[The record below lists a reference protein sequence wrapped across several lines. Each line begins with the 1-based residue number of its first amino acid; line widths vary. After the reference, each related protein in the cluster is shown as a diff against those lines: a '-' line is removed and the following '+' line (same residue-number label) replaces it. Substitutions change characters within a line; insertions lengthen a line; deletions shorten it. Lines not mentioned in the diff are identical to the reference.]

1 MSLNDKD
8 FQWPMNRRQF
18 LQAAGV
24 GAASI
29 VSLGPKCL
37 SAQRQSTQRP
47 RPNVLVIFDDQLR
60 ADACSIYGGKN
71 IETPNIDLLA
81 GQGVRFTNA
90 TSLCPLCTPFRGMLQ
105 TGRYP
110 THSGLVLNWVEAN
123 PNQRCIAHVFKDAG
137 YHTGFIGKWHLS
149 AGNLKKAGKYEPNQ
163 EAIQAYAKENPNTE
177 FTPPGP
183 SRLGYDHWEAFNF
196 HATFHNW
203 WFYRDAPQKI
213 VMPGYE
219 TDGETD
225 LAIKFMQKN
234 KDSGKPFFLMM
245 APHPPHPPFGI
256 PHVPEGYL
264 ERIPEQLHWSP
275 NVPGNHPRRKN
286 QLQAR
291 CYYAMA
297 KNVDDNVGR
306 IMKFLDSSGL
316 ADNTIVVF
324 TADHGEQH
332 GSHNRVN
339 KMVPYAESVNIPLI
353 IRWPDKVPAG
363 TTSDELYSPMDHIAT
378 LCGMLGLRPADTSDG
393 IDLSRAVLGKGKV
406 NRDEAL
412 MMNYVSHW
420 DYFQSGTSWPEWRGV
435 RTKQYTYAKWLT
447 GQEELYDNAGDPYQ
461 MNNLAEGQKDLPRL
475 RKMRK
480 ALKDLL
486 AQAHDDFLPGTR
498 YADWYDDERN
508 LIRTALGP
516 V

>member
-1 MSLNDKD
+1 MSPDNNDLHGL
-8 FQWPMNRRQF
+8 MNRRQF
-18 LQAAGV
+18 LQAAV
-24 GAASI
+24 SGAAGMA
-29 VSLGPKCL
+29 SLGPACL
-37 SAQRQSTQRP
+37 SAQRESAPRP

-60 ADACSIYGGKN
+60 ADACSIYGGRN
-71 IETPNIDLLA
+71 IETPHIDLLA

-90 TSLCPLCTPFRGMLQ
+90 TSTCPLCTPFRGMLQ

-123 PNQRCIAHVFKDAG
+123 PRQRCIAHIFKDAG

-149 AGNLKKAGKYEPNQ
+149 AGNLKKAGKYEPDQ
-163 EAIQAYAKENPNTE
+163 QAIRAYVKEDPDPK

-196 HATFHNW
+196 HSTFHNW
-203 WFYRDAPQKI
+203 WFYRDDPQKV

-219 TDGETD
+219 TNGETD
-225 LAIKFMQKN
+225 LAIRFMEEK

-256 PHVPEGYL
+256 PHVPAGYL
-264 ERIPEQLHWSP
+264 EKISEQLHWSP
-275 NVPGNHPRRKN
+275 NVPEDHPRRTN

-297 KNVDDNVGR
+297 KNVDDNIGR
-306 IMKFLDSSGL
+306 LMQFLDRSGL
-316 ADNTIVVF
+316 TDNTIVVF

-353 IRWPDKVPAG
+353 IRWPDQIPAG
-363 TTSDELYSPMDHIAT
+363 TTRDALYSPMDHMAT
-378 LCGMLGLRPADTSDG
+378 LCGLLGLQPADTSDG
-393 IDLSRAVLGKGKV
+393 TDLSRVVLGRSRV
-406 NRDEAL
+406 QREEIL

-420 DYFQSGTSWPEWRGV
+420 DYFQSGTSWPEWRGI

-447 GQEELYDNAGDPYQ
+447 GQEELYDNASDPCQ
-461 MNNLAEGQKDLPRL
+461 MNNLAQDQKDLPRL
-475 RKMRK
+475 QKMRSV
-480 ALKDLL
+480 LKDLL

-498 YADWYDDERN
+498 YADWYDGERN
-508 LIRTALGP
+508 LIRTALGL

>member
-1 MSLNDKD
+1 MSEYHKD
-8 FQWPMNRRQF
+8 HRRRINRRQF

-29 VSLGPKCL
+29 ASLDSACL
-37 SAQRQSTQRP
+37 SAQRDSVQP
-47 RPNVLVIFDDQLR
+47 DRPNVLVIFDDQLR
-60 ADACSIYGGKN
+60 ADACSIYGGQN

-81 GQGVRFTNA
+81 RQGVRFTHA
-90 TSLCPLCTPFRGMLQ
+90 TSTCPLCTPFRGMLQ

-123 PNQRCIAHVFKDAG
+123 PNQRCIAHIFKDAG

-149 AGNLKKAGKYEPNQ
+149 AGRLKKAGKYKPNR
-163 EAIQAYAKENPNTE
+163 EAIRAYIKENANTE

-183 SRLGYDHWEAFNF
+183 NRLGYDHWEAFNF
-196 HATFHNW
+196 HTTFHNW
-203 WFYRDAPQKI
+203 WFYRDEPHKI
-213 VMPGYE
+213 VRPEYE
-219 TDGETD
+219 TNGETD
-225 LAIKFMQKN
+225 LALKFMEKN
-234 KDSGKPFFLMM
+234 KDSGKPFFLMV

-264 ERIPEQLHWSP
+264 EKIPEQLHWSP
-275 NVPGNHPRRKN
+275 NVPENHPRRKN
-286 QLQAR
+286 QLAAR

-297 KNVDDNVGR
+297 KNVDDNIGR
-306 IMKFLDSSGL
+306 IMKFLDKSGL

-353 IRWPDKVPAG
+353 IRWPGRIPAG
-363 TTSDELYSPMDHIAT
+363 ITSDELYSPMDHMAT
-378 LCGMLGLRPADTSDG
+378 LCGMLGLPPADTCDG
-393 IDLSRAVLGKGKV
+393 TDFSKAVLGKGKV
-406 NRDEAL
+406 NRDQVL

-420 DYFQSGTSWPEWRGV
+420 DYFQSATLWPEWRAV
-435 RTKQYTYAKWLT
+435 RTKQYTYVRWLT
-447 GQEELYDNAGDPYQ
+447 GQEELYDNANDPYQ
-461 MNNLAEGQKDLPRL
+461 MNNLALDQKDLPKL
-475 RKMRK
+475 KKMRN

-486 AQAHDDFLPGTR
+486 AQAHDKFLSGTQ
-498 YADWYDDERN
+498 YADWYDDQRN
-508 LIRTALGP
+508 LIRTAYGP

>member
-1 MSLNDKD
+1 MSLDSKD
-8 FQWPMNRRQF
+8 LQWSMSRRQF
-18 LQAAGV
+18 LQAAGA

-29 VSLGPKCL
+29 ASLGPSHL
-37 SAQRQSTQRP
+37 LALRASAQPT

-81 GQGVRFTNA
+81 KQGVRFTNA
-90 TSLCPLCTPFRGMLQ
+90 TSTCPLCTPFRGMLQ

-123 PNQRCIAHVFKDAG
+123 PNQRCIAHIFKEAG

-149 AGNLKKAGKYEPNQ
+149 AGNLKKAGKYEPNR
-163 EAIQAYAKENPNTE
+163 EAVQAYIKENPNTE
-177 FTPPGP
+177 FTPPGQN
-183 SRLGYDHWEAFNF
+183 RLGYDHWQAFNF
-196 HATFHNW
+196 HTTFHNW
-203 WFYRDAPQKI
+203 WFYRDDPQKI

-225 LAIKFMQKN
+225 LAMKFMEKN
-234 KDSGKPFFLMM
+234 KDSNKPFFLMM

-264 ERIPEQLHWSP
+264 EKIPEQLHWSP
-275 NVPGNHPRRKN
+275 NVPENHPRRKN

-306 IMKFLDSSGL
+306 IMKFLDTSGL
-316 ADNTIVVF
+316 EKSTILVF

-353 IRWPDKVPAG
+353 IRWPGRIPAG
-363 TTSDELYSPMDHIAT
+363 ITSDELYSPMDHMAT
-378 LCGMLGLRPADTSDG
+378 LCGMLGLQPADTSDG
-393 IDLSRAVLGKGKV
+393 TDLSKAVLGKGKA
-406 NRDEAL
+406 NRDELL

-420 DYFQSGTSWPEWRGV
+420 DFFQSGTSWPEWRGI
-435 RTKQYTYAKWLT
+435 RTKQYTYTKWLT
-447 GQEELYDNAGDPYQ
+447 GQEELYDNASDPYQ
-461 MNNLAEGQKDLPRL
+461 MNNLAQDQKDLPRL
-475 RKMRK
+475 KKMRK
-480 ALKDLL
+480 AIKGLL
-486 AQAHDDFLPGTR
+486 AQAHDDFLPGTQ
-498 YADWYDDERN
+498 YADWYDDQRN
-508 LIRTALGP
+508 LIRSALGP
-516 V
+516 S